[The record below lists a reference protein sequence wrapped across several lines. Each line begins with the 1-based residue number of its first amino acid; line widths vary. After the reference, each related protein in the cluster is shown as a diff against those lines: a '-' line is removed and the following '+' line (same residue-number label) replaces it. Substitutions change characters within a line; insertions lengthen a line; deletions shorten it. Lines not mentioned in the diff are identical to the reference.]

1 MNPSTPTCQLEDF
14 HMTRLHL
21 DWVDPGPREEV
32 NIEAT
37 NSRFDYDVFSNRE
50 HSRYFMMKFQAWF
63 QQVDS
68 NREKVG
74 YQVECEIMGIF
85 EISEEIPEERWPGFI
100 RLNGLS
106 ILYGILRG
114 QLANATGSFPNGKLL
129 IPTIMPKDIIQMVEE
144 QEKADASKRK
154 GNGKVS
160 KAAKK
165 KAKRKVSSGKV
176 VKKKGAKKK

>member
-21 DWVDPGPREEV
+21 DWVDPAREEV

-63 QQVDS
+63 QQVDE
-68 NREKVG
+68 NRNKVG
-74 YQVECEIMGIF
+74 YQVECETLGIF
-85 EISEEIPEERWPGFI
+85 EISEEIPEESWSGVI

-144 QEKADASKRK
+144 QEKRNAKKEASNGTAGKPAKKSKRK
-154 GNGKVS
+154 TGT
-160 KAAKK
+160 K
-165 KAKRKVSSGKV
+165 KAVKQKRGKE
-176 VKKKGAKKK
+176 K